1 VIGPGTIIRDIRI
14 VEQLGAGGMGE
25 TWLGVQEAI
34 GREVAVKVIRA
45 ERRLDAAA
53 KARFL
58 REAHILGQ
66 LEHPNI
72 CRLYDFVETD
82 EADLI
87 VLELIR
93 GRSLREL
100 LAEPLDD
107 EAKLRIASQVLA
119 ALEAAHAI
127 SVVHRDLKP
136 DNIMVAD
143 DGTVKVLDFGLAR
156 HAIPGAAID
165 RTDPNGPPAG
175 AGDDR
180 ATEDPGVTRLGEVV
194 GTPRY
199 LSPEQARGDQLTAA
213 SDMFVF
219 GLLLRE
225 LWTGRPPFSE
235 ELTVRRLVMKAM
247 MGEVE
252 PVTGIDP
259 AVAGLIGELC
269 AVEARDRP
277 SAAAAQERLQWIR
290 ERPRRVAKRRAMVV
304 VMAALALAATV
315 STAGFFHA
323 RSSQRQA
330 EAARAEAEAV
340 NTFLR
345 SMLASAA
352 PDERGIDTR
361 VVEVLDAAAE
371 RVDVDFADHSLS
383 RAAVHSTLGETYLAL
398 GVWRASRQQFEEAA
412 AIRKA
417 ELGTDHRETIRAEM
431 QAAAAMAF
439 EGRQTEAESAL
450 AGLHDRCM
458 RLFGE
463 DDELTMSAGSNLS
476 VVLQKQGRYDE
487 AEPLVR
493 RDVAWKREHLGEED
507 DRTLGAV
514 MNLGNLLSRL
524 RLEEEAEA
532 TFRELLSIQTRKLG
546 ADHPDTL
553 ATASNLAV
561 LLSRDE
567 SRADEA
573 TALLDDTIDRKRR
586 VLGEEHPETL
596 RTMGVRAILARRLA
610 HLEEAEQLTREILGI
625 QRSTLPAD
633 HPDTLAT
640 EMSLGIVLFK
650 QGRLDEA
657 ERLLRNALD
666 TAERT
671 LGENHRDTLNVLGNL
686 ANVLVAADRP
696 AQAEVY
702 ARRLLASCR
711 QSFGDDHPLTLSA
724 ANSLGNILIAQ
735 DKLAEAGPLVRDTLA
750 AERRVLGPEHPNTLN
765 ALGNHAR
772 ILHGE
777 GRSDEAAAAFREL
790 LEASERIFGHDHPRT
805 TQVRR
810 DLITVLTAAG
820 RSEEAAAVHTAA
832 SAGSD

>member
-1 VIGPGTIIRDIRI
+1 MIGPGSTIRDIRI
-14 VEQLGAGGMGE
+14 VERLGEGGMGE

-82 EADLI
+82 EADLL

-107 EAKLRIASQVLA
+107 EWKLRIASQVLA

-156 HAIPGAAID
+156 HATPGA
-165 RTDPNGPPAG
+165 PASG
-175 AGDDR
+175 FDAAATTENAGDDSGD
-180 ATEDPGVTRLGEVV
+180 AAVTRLGEVV

-290 ERPRRVAKRRAMVV
+290 ERPRRVAKRRAIVV

-352 PDERGIDTR
+352 PDEQGIDTK

-371 RVDVDFADHSLS
+371 RVDVDFADHPLS

-398 GVWRASRQQFEEAA
+398 GVWTASREQFEEAA
-412 AIRKA
+412 AIRRA
-417 ELGTDHRETIRAEM
+417 ELGTDHRETLRSEIQVAVASI
-431 QAAAAMAF
+431 QG
-439 EGRQTEAESAL
+439 GRQADAESAL
-450 AGLHDRCM
+450 AGLHNLCM

-463 DDELTMSAGSNLS
+463 DDELTMSAGSNLA

-493 RDVAWKREHLGEED
+493 RDVAWKREHFGEED
-507 DRTLGAV
+507 DRTLDARLSLA
-514 MNLGNLLSRL
+514 NLHSRL
-524 RLEEEAEA
+524 GQSQEAEA
-532 TFRELLSIQTRKLG
+532 AYRKLVDIRTRTIG
-546 ADHPDTL
+546 PDHPDTL
-553 ATASNLAV
+553 LAAANLAV
-561 LLSRDE
+561 LISRDPT
-567 SRADEA
+567 RTDEA
-573 TALLDDTIDRKRR
+573 AARLEDVAQRRRR
-586 VLGEEHPETL
+586 VLGPEHPETL
-596 RTMGVRAILARRLA
+596 RTMGVQAAHLRRLA
-610 HLEEAEQLTREILGI
+610 RYREAEALIREIITI
-625 QRSTLPAD
+625 QGRTLPAD
-633 HPDTLAT
+633 HPDTLDS
-640 EMSLGIVLFK
+640 EMSLAVVLSK
-650 QGRLDEA
+650 QGRLDDA
-657 ERLLRNALD
+657 EKLLVGALQ
-666 TAERT
+666 TAERSLGADHRNT
-671 LGENHRDTLNVLGNL
+671 LSILGNL

-711 QSFGDDHPLTLSA
+711 RSFDDDHPLTLSA
-724 ANSLGNILIAQ
+724 ANSLGNILITQ

-790 LEASERIFGHDHPRT
+790 LDASDRIFGADHPRT
-805 TQVRR
+805 EQVRR

-820 RSEEAAAVHTAA
+820 RPEEAATVRSAA
-832 SAGSD
+832 PSGSD